1 VNILPSR
8 PSSVSSDKCARFAFV
23 IQSQSKSVRTI
34 NIYCNE
40 KVVRDLGELR
50 NKWALWRKIG
60 TISLQQHQACAC
72 CSETVVAGEMMRC
85 LLPCVF

>member
-1 VNILPSR
+1 L
-8 PSSVSSDKCARFAFV
+8 RFV
-23 IQSQSKSVRTI
+23 LQSQSKSVRTI

-60 TISLQQHQACAC
+60 TISLQQHQVCAFA
-72 CSETVVAGEMMRC
+72 VLRR
-85 LLPCVF
+85 LLQEKW